1 MDSEVYLTGHVMKNE
16 QNELIM
22 KIDHKSNNFFMSHMN
37 NTDLVRNLK
46 FYFFLYAGIVLTII
60 GITLVVYS

>member
-1 MDSEVYLTGHVMKNE
+1 MKNE

-22 KIDHKSNNFFMSHMN
+22 KRDHKSNIFFMSHMN
-37 NTDLVRNLK
+37 NADLVKKLK
-46 FYFFLYAGIVLTII
+46 FYFFLYVGIVLTII

>member
-1 MDSEVYLTGHVMKNE
+1 LDSEVYLTGHVMKNE

-22 KIDHKSNNFFMSHMN
+22 KRDHKSNIFFMSHMN
-37 NTDLVRNLK
+37 NADLVKKLK
-46 FYFFLYAGIVLTII
+46 FYFFLYVGIVLTII